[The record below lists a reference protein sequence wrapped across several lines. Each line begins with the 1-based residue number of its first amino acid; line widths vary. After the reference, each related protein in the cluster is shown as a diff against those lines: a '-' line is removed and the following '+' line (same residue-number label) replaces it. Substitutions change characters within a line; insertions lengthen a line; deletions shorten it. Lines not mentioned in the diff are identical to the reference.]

1 VRLTS
6 PRVRGH
12 HRRYLPGH
20 AFPIRAW
27 RADQTRSPAIQFL
40 SPIEIAYCSVVMIAS
55 YALRGSTGFGAAA
68 AMPLLA
74 LVVPLKVLI
83 PAWTLIGLVASV
95 TLFSR
100 DRHHIAWG
108 DIARL
113 VPTCLIG
120 VLAGLYL
127 FTVLDSS
134 VLARA
139 LGALVLLYGLHSL
152 WGTLRPLP
160 KWTASARIA
169 APIAGLVGGI
179 VGTTFGTMASV
190 FFAMYFDALRKG
202 KEQFRGTMNAILLAL
217 VVLRGAGYWAVGEY
231 TREALVTAAIAL
243 PMMLVGIFIG
253 NRVHTGLSELAFRR
267 LVSGALVASGL
278 ALLVKSG

>member
-1 VRLTS
+1 
-6 PRVRGH
+6 
-12 HRRYLPGH
+12 
-20 AFPIRAW
+20 
-27 RADQTRSPAIQFL
+27 
-40 SPIEIAYCSVVMIAS
+40 MIAS

-83 PAWTLIGLVASV
+83 PAWTLVGLVASV